1 MKKILLA
8 STVVLSMA
16 GFAKTSVYAEES
28 QVTKKTQ
35 TTDVVDKKEETAPP
49 KKVPQATPK
58 KRGSPSGAQ
67 ERVDC
72 KRGKFF

>member
-1 MKKILLA
+1 MKKILLV

-35 TTDVVDKKEETAPP
+35 TTDVVE
-49 KKVPQATPK
+49 K
-58 KRGSPSGAQ
+58 KRRSYSEKGSSPSGAQ
-67 ERVDC
+67 ERAGC

>member
-16 GFAKTSVYAEES
+16 GFAKTTVYAEES

-35 TTDVVDKKEETAPP
+35 TSDVVEKKEE
-49 KKVPQATPK
+49 ATPK
-58 KRGSPSGAQ
+58 KEEATPKKFPKWSPRKNQ
-67 ERVDC
+67 L
-72 KRGKFF
+72 